1 MKSILKFIRAFA
13 REHPELAKAGS
24 VLLIFSGFTLLAF
37 LLGEFKS
44 KTLLEIGIALAL
56 FAATGSFNVYLVP
69 MLAKKESVKWKAFG
83 VLAAFTVT
91 LIFLAVFGII
101 YLPMLSMIF
110 VGAFTFYNLIDRYPV
125 DEDQSS

>member
-1 MKSILKFIRAFA
+1 VKSVIKSIQTFA
-13 REHPELAKAGS
+13 REHVDLARAAS

-37 LLGEFKS
+37 FLGEFKS
-44 KTLLEIGIALAL
+44 KTLLEIGTALAL

-69 MLAKKESVKWKAFG
+69 QLAKKESIKWKAFG
-83 VLAAFTVT
+83 VLAAVTVT

-110 VGAFTFYNLIDRYPV
+110 VGAFTFYNLIDRYPE
-125 DEDQSS
+125 DEE